1 MTIQYPVVSPYY
13 GVVEKV
19 LHPFSSCFYE
29 WDTLFLIRTDDGMV
43 EEIVVDISGHV
54 HSLEVGDGDR
64 VIPGMVLAYIEE
76 KTAQIDGI

>member
-1 MTIQYPVVSPYY
+1 MQYPVVSPYH

-19 LHPFSSCFYE
+19 LHPFTSSFYE

-43 EEIVVDISGHV
+43 EEIVVDLCGYV
-54 HSLEVGDGDR
+54 HSLEVGEGDR

-76 KTAQIDGI
+76 KTAQTDGV